1 MRLILEGVDIF
12 VNYLISVS
20 VNSIP
25 CHILGDRGAVG
36 GDVDADSWTGGWKR
50 SWSRLVVNW
59 SRLGCGGWPVG
70 LMIWLRCFHPLHCC
84 LCQATVLLCVCYCTT
99 VQVCLLTPIGST
111 IQFGNFLKYLYHFFY
126 SPQHNRPHTTEVTS
140 SL

>member
-70 LMIWLRCFHPLHCC
+70 LMIWLRCFHPLH
-84 LCQATVLLCVCYCTT
+84 
-99 VQVCLLTPIGST
+99 
-111 IQFGNFLKYLYHFFY
+111 FLDLRFAVVV
-126 SPQHNRPHTTEVTS
+126 SPTLKSILE
-140 SL
+140 

>member
-50 SWSRLVVNW
+50 SWSRLVVDW

-70 LMIWLRCFHPLHCC
+70 RMIWLRCFHPLHFFGFAICGSSVTYTKKYPSAFFTHVSRGFAYGP
-84 LCQATVLLCVCYCTT
+84 LRFIR
-99 VQVCLLTPIGST
+99 VQRMKWKFVST
-111 IQFGNFLKYLYHFFY
+111 KDLSLYQ
-126 SPQHNRPHTTEVTS
+126 PA
-140 SL
+140 